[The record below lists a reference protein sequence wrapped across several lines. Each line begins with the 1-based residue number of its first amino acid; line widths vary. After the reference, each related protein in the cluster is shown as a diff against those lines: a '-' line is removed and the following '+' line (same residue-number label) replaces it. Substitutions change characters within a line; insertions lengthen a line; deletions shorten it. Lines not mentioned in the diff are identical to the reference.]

1 MSKTVITAALLASL
15 LAGASFAQE
24 RAPLV
29 ELTDPNASIAVL
41 GLTVDQ
47 TVGKEVYDSEGKLLG
62 TVGKVLGD
70 DADTPMA
77 VTVGGGGKIVVLE
90 LASAE
95 LINNRIVTQL
105 SGEEYEGLPP
115 FEE

>member
-1 MSKTVITAALLASL
+1 MKKTMMVGAVLALLATPL
-15 LAGASFAQE
+15 LAQE
-24 RAPLV
+24 RAQLV
-29 ELTDPNASIAVL
+29 ELTDGNASIAVL

-47 TVGKEVYDSEGKLLG
+47 TVGKEIYDSAGNLLG

-70 DADTPMA
+70 DADTPTA
-77 VTVGGGGKIVVLE
+77 LTVGGGGRVVVLE

-105 SGEEYEGLPP
+105 TDEEYKGLPA
-115 FEE
+115 FEN

>member
-1 MSKTVITAALLASL
+1 MKKILAITTVLALLAAPAL
-15 LAGASFAQE
+15 AQE
-24 RAPLV
+24 GGPLV
-29 ELTDPNASIAVL
+29 EITDGNASIAVL

-47 TVGKEVYDSEGKLLG
+47 TVGKEVYDSEGTLLG

-70 DADTPMA
+70 DGDTPIAM
-77 VTVGGGGKIVVLE
+77 TVGGGGRIVVLE

-105 SGEEYEGLPP
+105 NGQEYEGLPV

>member
-1 MSKTVITAALLASL
+1 MKNTFATMVV
-15 LAGASFAQE
+15 LAGLSVPVLGQDGG
-24 RAPLV
+24 PLI
-29 ELTDPNASIAVL
+29 ELTDGNASIAVL

-47 TVGKEVYDSEGKLLG
+47 TVGKEVYDSEGNLLG

-70 DADTPMA
+70 DADTPTA
-77 VTVGGGGKIVVLE
+77 LAVGGGGRIAVLE

-105 SGEEYEGLPP
+105 SGKEYQGLPA
-115 FEE
+115 FED

>member
-1 MSKTVITAALLASL
+1 MKNTMAIAAMLVALSIPV
-15 LAGASFAQE
+15 SAQE
-24 RAPLV
+24 GGALV
-29 ELTDPNASIAVL
+29 ELTDGNASIAVL

-47 TVGKEVYDSEGKLLG
+47 TIGKEVYDSDGNLLG

-70 DADTPMA
+70 DADTPLA
-77 VTVGGGGKIVVLE
+77 VTVGGGGRIVMLE

-105 SGEEYEGLPP
+105 TGEEYEGLPP

>member
-1 MSKTVITAALLASL
+1 MTKTLATAAILAILAVPLLAQEQGP
-15 LAGASFAQE
+15 LA
-24 RAPLV
+24 
-29 ELTDPNASIAVL
+29 ELTDGNASIAVL

-70 DADTPMA
+70 DADTPTAM
-77 VTVGGGGKIVVLE
+77 TVGGGGRIVLLE

-105 SGEEYEGLPP
+105 SGKEYEGLPA